1 MKIFK
6 NKFAV
11 LSTMLAV
18 ASIVMLAI
26 YLWDKRSQSEVVKAF
41 RPISMSRST
50 SKDKKISSTRIPK
63 KGSESA
69 DVKYEVK
76 EDKKSTAWET
86 YLKRSEPIRSAYL
99 QKSGNCDLVF
109 EDEYFV
115 DQENINNLF
124 NEDSGFD
131 SFLRAL
137 NAPYTSIP
145 SSESMVSEL
154 LEQNV
159 KYDVHQVRGFILDL
173 KPCESEDL
181 TTYFDLA
188 FEVLPKKQWFMKL
201 SDENVNHILG
211 SILPRLKFT
220 VPFNENL
227 MRTARL
233 LLLLDQAGKIPDDFK
248 TELYRLNRK
257 VVATRSSISM
267 STKIPSGEFIDE
279 NGFRTAW
286 DNNIFLRRE
295 IVTFLQNL
303 QDQFNVQPID

>member
-6 NKFAV
+6 NKFAA

-18 ASIVMLAI
+18 ALIIMLAI
-26 YLWDKRSQSEVVKAF
+26 YLWDKRSQSEVAKVF
-41 RPISMSRST
+41 RPSLMSRST
-50 SKDKKISSTRIPK
+50 SKDKKIYSSQIPK

-76 EDKKSTAWET
+76 EDKKSTAWEA
-86 YLKRSEPIRSAYL
+86 YLEKSESIRSAYL
-99 QKSGNCDLVF
+99 QRRDNCDSVF
-109 EDEYFV
+109 GDEYLV
-115 DQENINNLF
+115 DQENVNNFF

-131 SFLRAL
+131 FLLRAL
-137 NAPYTSIP
+137 NAPFTSIP
-145 SSESMVSEL
+145 VSESMVSEL
-154 LEQNV
+154 LEQNI
-159 KYDVHQVRGFILDL
+159 KYDVHQVREFILDL

-181 TTYFDLA
+181 TIYFDQA

-201 SDENVNHILG
+201 SDENVSYILD
-211 SILPRLKFT
+211 SISFRLKAT

-233 LLLLDQAGKIPDDFK
+233 LLLLDQAGKVPEDFK
-248 TELYRLNRK
+248 TELYRLNEK
-257 VVATRSSISM
+257 VIATRSSLSM
-267 STKIPSGEFIDE
+267 STKIPLRESIDE

-303 QDQFNVQPID
+303 QGQLNVQPID